1 LWCPDIT
8 QLFFSSM
15 SFLTMF
21 DKPSQ
26 LALLI
31 EECASE
37 MQLNTD
43 IALNM
48 QVCDQIN
55 REGTAAAK
63 DAIKTIRKKLKNSS
77 SNPKTCL
84 LTLTLLEMMMKNC
97 RAELHLEASNS
108 AFLKDLEELATSSKT
123 DVRVR
128 DKVLELIQSW
138 ADAFNAFKD
147 DLPMF
152 DALYMRMKRQGVSFP
167 DRNVSGVVPV
177 LTPNGS
183 SATRVRPPQIEDMD
197 SFGRPLS
204 STVQPQLLTN
214 SRVPA
219 AVPAQPGRTIDYRG
233 NLHHSGS
240 TASSGFVAAP
250 TMVALPAAH
259 MQPMHSH
266 RGAPYQ
272 FQPAPAAPQPYQ
284 YQYPPPQGYSL
295 PPHGYNP
302 QQPRRVPSHQAN
314 GPSHMEPG
322 SGWVHAVHGHQPAA
336 ATDATRSATLASLKE
351 FIASCAAAAELYAA
365 LLAAGDSSDL
375 IQDLRAQCTGLQD
388 RLSRSIPEIQNEE
401 LLLQALSTNDDMIAA
416 LAGKPVSASAAPAAG
431 QREGNLLDIEA
442 APSAAAARAPA
453 PVGGDAFMD
462 ELFGSRP
469 AAAPQ
474 AAQAPPLPPGW
485 EVLFDQRGQRY
496 YGNPGM
502 KITQYEHP
510 SLGVVQRQPPVVAL
524 PPPPFRAI
532 QQQPIH
538 MAQQPAYAPPQLHV
552 QSPNAPP
559 PFHAAPSTAAAPSDN
574 SQLHWELDATQKP
587 ASSSAAQ
594 PAVVSSS
601 AVAHVV
607 SMDSIPGET

>member
-1 LWCPDIT
+1 M
-8 QLFFSSM
+8 S

-21 DKPSQ
+21 DKPSE
-26 LALLI
+26 LAQLI
-31 EECASE
+31 EECVSE

-55 REGTAAAK
+55 RGGTAAAK
-63 DAIKTIRKKLKNSS
+63 DAIKTIRKKLKSSS

-108 AFLKDLEELATSSKT
+108 AFLKDLEDLATSSRT

-147 DLPMF
+147 DMPMF

-167 DRNVSGVVPV
+167 DRNASGLVPV
-177 LTPNGS
+177 LTPDGS
-183 SATRVRPPQIEDMD
+183 SAARMRPLQTDDID
-197 SFGRPLS
+197 SYGRPIY
-204 STVQPQLLTN
+204 STFQPQLSTN

-219 AVPAQPGRTIDYRG
+219 ATIPAQPGRTIDYRG
-233 NLHHSGS
+233 NLHQSLVSGNM
-240 TASSGFVAAP
+240 ASSGFVAAP
-250 TMVALPAAH
+250 TMVALPPAH
-259 MQPMHSH
+259 MQSMHPQ
-266 RGAPYQ
+266 RNAPHQ
-272 FQPAPAAPQPYQ
+272 FQPAPSVPQPYQ

-302 QQPRRVPSHQAN
+302 QQSHRVPSQYVNSAA
-314 GPSHMEPG
+314 HMQPG
-322 SGWVHAVHGHQPAA
+322 SGWVHAVHGQQPAA

-388 RLSRSIPEIQNEE
+388 RLCKTIPEIQNEE
-401 LLLQALSTNDDMIAA
+401 LLLQALSINDEMIAV
-416 LAGKPVSASAAPAAG
+416 LSGKPASAIAAPATG
-431 QREGNLLDIEA
+431 LREGNLLDIEA
-442 APSAAAARAPA
+442 APSGAAARAHA

-462 ELFGSRP
+462 ELFGSSA

-474 AAQAPPLPPGW
+474 ASQAPPLPPGW

-510 SLGVVQRQPPVVAL
+510 SQGVVQRQPQVVGP
-524 PPPPFRAI
+524 PPPPFRAM

-538 MAQQPAYAPPQLHV
+538 MAQHPVHAPQLYV

-559 PFHAAPSTAAAPSDN
+559 PFHAAPSTAPAQSETL
-574 SQLHWELDATQKP
+574 QLDATHRP
-587 ASSSAAQ
+587 ASSSAPQ
-594 PAVVSSS
+594 PAVVSASS
-601 AVAHVV
+601 VVPVV
-607 SMDSIPGET
+607 SMDTIPGETWRATCSCCL